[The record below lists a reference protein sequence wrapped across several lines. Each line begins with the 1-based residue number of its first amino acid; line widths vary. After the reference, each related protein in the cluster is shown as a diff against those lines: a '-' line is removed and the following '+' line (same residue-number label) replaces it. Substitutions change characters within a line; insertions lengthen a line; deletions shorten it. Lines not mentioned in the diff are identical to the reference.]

1 MTVPALQELA
11 DVTEHDGYGNRLWG
25 SGGWCTVVERTTLCT
40 GEGSKQGGDDWDH
53 LHSIMSTFNWKCKP
67 PAVVECLMER
77 ISVALTLI

>member
-1 MTVPALQELA
+1 M
-11 DVTEHDGYGNRLWG
+11 
-25 SGGWCTVVERTTLCT
+25 VERTTLCT